1 MLSGAAVVFAIPAPV
16 GEAAAVKLT
25 SPRTEG
31 LQLQFTEWL
40 EPVPE
45 VNLFLHPGKTFPL
58 TVKVTRDATLTFAVI
73 KMALLKVAVVTD
85 PARASELNEEVSTT
99 SVTVIVMVCVPALFA
114 GSVAVRTK
122 S

>member
-16 GEAAAVKLT
+16 GEADAVKLT

-40 EPVPE
+40 EPVPD

-58 TVKVTRDATLTFAVI
+58 TEKVTRDATLTFAVI
-73 KMALLKVAVVTD
+73 KIALLKVAVVAD